1 MQSKTDDFSLE
12 NYRLTLELAKEKSY
26 VFKRF
31 KDVDFFKKQEEK
43 SILMRHDVD
52 SQIDIAVE
60 MASIENKLNIS
71 STYFIR
77 MHSHTYNPLCIKD
90 TKKIQKISNLGH
102 EIGFHYEPDYYS
114 LLNIEFEST
123 IKNEIEILEKITNS
137 KIISFAP
144 HEPTRTGIKN
154 LDIDL
159 DLKKEAYDEQL
170 FKNFKYI
177 SDSSCRWREGSMRYH
192 IENETYKNLY
202 ILTHPNWWYAN
213 SPIENY

>member
-1 MQSKTDDFSLE
+1 MQSKTDDFSLK
-12 NYRLTLELAKEKSY
+12 NYESTLKLAKEKGY
-26 VFKRF
+26 AFKCF
-31 KDVDFFKKQEEK
+31 KDIDFSKKDKEK

-52 SQIDIAVE
+52 SQIDIAVA
-60 MASIENKLNIS
+60 MASIEKMLDIK

-90 TKKIQKISNLGH
+90 TKKIQEISSLGH
-102 EIGFHYEPDYYS
+102 EIGFHYEPDYYN
-114 LLNIEFEST
+114 LLNIDFEST
-123 IKNEIEILEKITNS
+123 IRNEIKILEKIVNS

-144 HEPTRTGIKN
+144 HEPTRTGIKT
-154 LDIDL
+154 LDISL
-159 DLKKEAYDEQL
+159 DLKKEAYDERL

-202 ILTHPNWWYAN
+202 ILTHPNWWYTN